1 MRGVWIIP
9 VGDRGITLS
18 DRSSLAI
25 DLSEAPEHRQEDSMA
40 TIANRNG
47 VDVERLVATVG
58 AVQAD
63 ANVAKFTFRARSTWE
78 TGGRN
83 KGDIREFEHAGA
95 TTTERSQA
103 FELIGDEPP
112 VLLGT
117 NAGPNAVELVL
128 QALAFCY
135 AVGYAYNA
143 AAKGIEIEELR
154 YEVEGDLDLH
164 RFLGLGGPR
173 AGFSAIRAKSWV
185 RSSNATVAQLEEL
198 CQYVQDTSPVRDILA
213 AAVPVTTDLVVLD

>member
-1 MRGVWIIP
+1 
-9 VGDRGITLS
+9 
-18 DRSSLAI
+18 
-25 DLSEAPEHRQEDSMA
+25 MA
-40 TIANRNG
+40 TIASRNG
-47 VDVERLVATVG
+47 VNVDQLVATVG
-58 AVQAD
+58 AVQED
-63 ANVAKFTFRARSTWE
+63 PRVAAFTFRARSTWE
-78 TGGRN
+78 SGGRN
-83 KGDIREFEHAGA
+83 RGEIREFEHAGA
-95 TTTERSQA
+95 PSTERSAA

-112 VLLGT
+112 VLLGS

-173 AGFSAIRAKSWV
+173 AGFSAIRAKGWV
-185 RSSNATVAQLEEL
+185 RSSNATLEQLEEL

-213 AAVPVTTDLVVLD
+213 NPVPVETDLIVLD

>member
-1 MRGVWIIP
+1 MVSVPLVRASLSLSDDEMFWNIP
-9 VGDRGITLS
+9 VEGRGIS
-18 DRSSLAI
+18 SSGRSSLAI
-25 DLSEAPEHRQEDSMA
+25 DLSAAPDHRQEDSMA

-78 TGGRN
+78 T
-83 KGDIREFEHAGA
+83 
-95 TTTERSQA
+95 TERPHA
-103 FELIGDEPP
+103 FEQIGDEPP

-185 RSSNATVAQLEEL
+185 RSSNASAAQLEEL

>member
-1 MRGVWIIP
+1 L
-9 VGDRGITLS
+9 T
-18 DRSSLAI
+18 I
-25 DLSEAPEHRQEDSMA
+25 DLSAAPDHRQEDSMA

-83 KGDIREFEHAGA
+83 KGEIREFEHAGA
-95 TTTERSQA
+95 TTTERPQG

-173 AGFSAIRAKSWV
+173 AGFSTIRAKSWV
-185 RSSNATVAQLEEL
+185 RSSNATAAQLEEL

>member
-1 MRGVWIIP
+1 
-9 VGDRGITLS
+9 
-18 DRSSLAI
+18 
-25 DLSEAPEHRQEDSMA
+25 MA
-40 TIANRNG
+40 TMTNRNG
-47 VDVERLVATVG
+47 VDVDRLVATVG

-63 ANVAKFTFRARSTWE
+63 PNVAKFTFRARSSWQS
-78 TGGRN
+78 GGRN
-83 KGDIREFEHAGA
+83 KGEIREFQHGGA
-95 TTTERSQA
+95 TTTERRQA

-185 RSSNATVAQLEEL
+185 RSPNATKDQLEEL

-213 AAVPVTTDLVVLD
+213 APVPVTTDLVVLD